1 VKQAKGFPCTGS
13 LVGVTL
19 GAPRPGSAR
28 NRDGLPKMAPHEI
41 DHVPPGPEL
50 SVRSQGGYT
59 IVAVSGEI
67 DISSAPVVRERLIG
81 LPRPQASRVII
92 DLSGV
97 TFCDASGLAV
107 LVGASRRAGLLGGVL
122 RLAAPAPMMATVL
135 RLTGLHSRFEIFA
148 TVSEAISS
156 SSSARRRAAPAACCS
171 LRAAPMAH

>member
-1 VKQAKGFPCTGS
+1 
-13 LVGVTL
+13 
-19 GAPRPGSAR
+19 
-28 NRDGLPKMAPHEI
+28 M
-41 DHVPPGPEL
+41 
-50 SVRSQGGYT
+50 
-59 IVAVSGEI
+59 AVSGEI

-107 LVGASRRAGLLGGVL
+107 LVGASQRAGLLGGVL

-156 SSSARRRAAPAACCS
+156 SSSARRRAATAACCS